1 MKVYKTYKLI
11 LTTPLIV
18 DIPSSYY
25 HRQDYHF
32 HNQYYQKILP
42 NSGTSPLGLT
52 LQCNVWSGEEKIERK
67 PYIQPAAV
75 VRSAFGYEEF
85 YRNSEIQSWKKE
97 HQPLSIWYHC
107 LWYSSACLP
116 WTKFGIWTRFLVLY
130 HTRPCTSFFATNI
143 QNIYKHPNQ
152 QHLLL
157 FAMLLWGWGTGN
169 WHAVYRQV
177 GAGPI

>member
-11 LTTPLIV
+11 LSTPLIV

-25 HRQDYHF
+25 HRQDFHF

-52 LQCNVWSGEEKIERK
+52 LQCDVWSGEEKIERK

-85 YRNSEIQSWKKE
+85 YRNN
-97 HQPLSIWYHC
+97 
-107 LWYSSACLP
+107 
-116 WTKFGIWTRFLVLY
+116 V
-130 HTRPCTSFFATNI
+130 RPE
-143 QNIYKHPNQ
+143 
-152 QHLLL
+152 L
-157 FAMLLWGWGTGN
+157 
-169 WHAVYRQV
+169 
-177 GAGPI
+177 

>member
-1 MKVYKTYKLI
+1 MKFYKTYKLI
-11 LTTPLIV
+11 LSTPLIV

-25 HRQDYHF
+25 HRQDFHF

-97 HQPLSIWYHC
+97 LPFPSLFDC
-107 LWYSSACLP
+107 SALVQGKQAP
-116 WTKFGIWTRFLVLY
+116 NNKDLAKFGI
-130 HTRPCTSFFATNI
+130 
-143 QNIYKHPNQ
+143 
-152 QHLLL
+152 
-157 FAMLLWGWGTGN
+157 
-169 WHAVYRQV
+169 
-177 GAGPI
+177 